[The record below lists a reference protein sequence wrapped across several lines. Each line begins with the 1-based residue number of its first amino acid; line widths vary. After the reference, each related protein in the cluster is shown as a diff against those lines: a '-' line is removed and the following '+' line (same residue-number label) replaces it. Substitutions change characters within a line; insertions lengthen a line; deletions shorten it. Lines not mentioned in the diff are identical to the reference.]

1 MGKGKFIAPLAL
13 FCGLLPFTLSG
24 CALVDSIK
32 DGINSAIDGI
42 VKPTEDTKKTT
53 TVNAGES
60 YDFGTKGG
68 TVKVEASGENDVT
81 VTTDAETGYATV
93 TVPPGGYVT
102 VDGSELTNDRE
113 TDMEIEISDGGVVT
127 VLPDVGGGEVTNPDE
142 GGETTN
148 PDEGGDEGGSDTP
161 APVAKITNLI
171 GGAMLSTSSYSDT
184 LHTYETASGYTIRSI
199 ELNTGGLS
207 GDAEVISAISAS
219 GNSIVLNIGSTNT
232 LSASGTL
239 GIKIT
244 FTDGTT
250 EEDEAQISIS
260 VMCLTGDMLITM
272 SDGTQKRIDSLSAGE
287 KVLSFNPDTMNLEA
301 DEITYADSAEN
312 KSHTEYDIW
321 TFADGT
327 VVKTVHRHRLYN
339 IDRQAMVNM
348 DEWKIGEHAYNANG
362 VAVPLVKHENVKE
375 TVNHY
380 TIFTKNQNYFVNGLL
395 SGNKYTAP
403 MFLK

>member
-53 TVNAGES
+53 TVKAGES

-68 TVKVEASGENDVT
+68 TIKVEASGENDVT

-93 TVPPGGYVT
+93 IVPPGGSVT

-113 TDMEIEISDGGVVT
+113 TDMEIEITDGGVVT
-127 VLPDVGGGEVTNPDE
+127 VLPDTSGGEVTD
-142 GGETTN
+142 
-148 PDEGGDEGGSDTP
+148 PDEGGDDDGGDTP
-161 APVAKITNLI
+161 APVAKITNLL
-171 GGAMLSTSSYSDT
+171 GGATLSTESYSDT
-184 LHTYETASGYTIRSI
+184 LHTYEAASGYTIRSI

-207 GDAEVISAISAS
+207 GDAEAISAIGVS

-232 LSASGTL
+232 LSASGKL

-250 EEDEAQISIS
+250 EEDEAQVSIS
-260 VMCLTGDMLITM
+260 VMCLTGDMLIAM

-327 VVKTVHRHRLYN
+327 IVKTVHRHRLYN

-348 DEWKIGEHAYNANG
+348 DEWKIGERAYNANG

-403 MFLK
+403 MTLK

>member
-24 CALVDSIK
+24 CAFVDSIK
-32 DGINSAIDGI
+32 DGINSVIDGI
-42 VKPTEDTKKTT
+42 VKPSEDTKKTI
-53 TVNAGES
+53 TVKAGES

-93 TVPPGGYVT
+93 IVPPGGSVT
-102 VDGSELTNDRE
+102 VGESELTNDRE
-113 TDMEIEISDGGVVT
+113 TDMEIEITDGGVVT
-127 VLPDVGGGEVTNPDE
+127 VLPDTSGGGTTEPDE
-142 GGETTN
+142 
-148 PDEGGDEGGSDTP
+148 DGDEDGGDTP

-171 GGAMLSTSSYSDT
+171 DGAMLSTGSYSDT

-207 GDAEVISAISAS
+207 GDAEVISGIGVN
-219 GNSIVLNIGSTNT
+219 GNSIIADIEQGISA
-232 LSASGTL
+232 SASGTL
-239 GIKIT
+239 KIKIT

-250 EEDEAQISIS
+250 EEDEAQVSIS
-260 VMCLTGDMLITM
+260 VSCLTGDMLITM

-301 DEITYADSAEN
+301 DEITYSDSAEN

-327 VVKTVHRHRLYN
+327 IVKTVHRHRLYN